1 MMRGFALNA
10 LPRGKSMPAK
20 DENAPFDWYA
30 ASLAAG
36 ITSPFATWALYVVSP
51 NYWVMAIG
59 CVIFISLV
67 FWGFGRIR
75 IG

>member
-1 MMRGFALNA
+1 MATSQDHKR
-10 LPRGKSMPAK
+10 
-20 DENAPFDWYA
+20 PFDWYA

-36 ITSPFATWALYVVSP
+36 ITGPFTIWGLYVVSP
-51 NYWVMAIG
+51 NAWVMAIG
-59 CVIFISLV
+59 CVLFISFV